1 MDEELD
7 DLRRVVRDLV
17 GAWDFTPRCDAWMRG
32 YDLAFSTELAR
43 RGLIGM
49 TWPKGAGGGGRSNVA
64 RLVVTEELLRAGA
77 PVAAHWIADRQ
88 IGPAI
93 LRNGSPALRAEILPG
108 IAAGQVTFCLGMSEP
123 DSGSDLASVR
133 TRAVRDGDGW
143 RLTGRKIW
151 TTLAHRATHA
161 YVLARTGSGTD
172 KADET
177 DKADKHEGLTEFVVD
192 MSAPGVSVRP
202 IEDLGGEHHFNE
214 VTFDDVFVP
223 AGRVIGAEGA
233 GWKQVTEQLS
243 FERGGME
250 RVLSTYPLFARFAG
264 RDLDAAGR
272 AAAGTLLARLMTLRE
287 LACQVAGAMDAGQAP
302 SGAAA
307 VLKYL
312 GTTFEREVVDIA
324 RTNSEVTPVRDAG
337 GFAGLLA
344 QAQLAAP
351 GFSIRGGTDEMLL
364 TIVSRQPPEPAR
376 DEIGRMADE
385 VLSAHA
391 DDAWDTITGLGW
403 TSVGA
408 AESDGGSGGTFAELA
423 TLVRATGRHACA
435 VPLAEAALARSL
447 CATPAFAA
455 VARDFAVAD
464 GRVSA
469 TADVPETELPGRVV
483 LLTDGRA
490 ACVATANMSA
500 ERWLDLAGRP
510 QLRVECRGAPAE
522 LLAVPSGFDPVAGLT
537 VLRLHAA
544 LGAVEGAC
552 RLTREH
558 VTVREQFGR
567 PLSRFQA
574 VAHRLAEMDC
584 ARALFEVAVHA
595 AVGLEPAR
603 VAAAAALADPVLTTV
618 ARLAHQLHG
627 AMGITRESPLHRY
640 TTLLWSLRDEL
651 GPARQWALRLHDL
664 ALGDEETLWAL
675 VTTRPQGR

>member
-7 DLRRVVRDLV
+7 ELRRVVRDLV
-17 GAWDFTPRCDAWMRG
+17 GAWEFTPRCDAWMRG
-32 YDLAFSTELAR
+32 YDPAFSTELAR

-49 TWPKGAGGGGRSNVA
+49 TWPAAVGGGARSNLA
-64 RLVVTEELLRAGA
+64 RLVVTEELLRSGA

-108 IAAGQVTFCLGMSEP
+108 IAAGEITFCLGMSEP

-133 TRAVRDGDGW
+133 TRAVQDGDGW
-143 RLTGRKIW
+143 RITGRKIW

-161 YVLARTGSGTD
+161 YVLARTSSGG
-172 KADET
+172 
-177 DKADKHEGLTEFVVD
+177 DKHEGLTEFVVN
-192 MSAPGVSVRP
+192 MSAPGVTVRP

-214 VTFDDVFVP
+214 LTFDDVFVP
-223 AGRVIGAEGA
+223 ASRVIGSAGE

-264 RDLDAAGR
+264 RDLDAAGQ

-302 SGAAA
+302 AAAAA

-312 GTTFEREVVDIA
+312 GTTFEREVVDVA
-324 RTNSEVTPVRDAG
+324 RTVSEVKPARDSG

-344 QAQLAAP
+344 QGQLAAP

-364 TIVSRQPPEPAR
+364 TIVSRQPPAPER

-385 VLSAHA
+385 VLGAETG
-391 DDAWDTITGLGW
+391 DVWDTITGLGW
-403 TSVGA
+403 TSVGV
-408 AESDGGSGGTFAELA
+408 AESDGGSGGTFADLA
-423 TLVRATGRHACA
+423 ALVRATGRHACA

-447 CATPAFAA
+447 YAAPAFAA
-455 VARDFAVAD
+455 VVQDIAVQD

-469 TADVPETELPGRVV
+469 TADVPETAFPGRV
-483 LLTDGRA
+483 LLLGDSLA
-490 ACVATANMSA
+490 ACVATDNMTE
-500 ERWLDLAGRP
+500 ERWRDLAGRP
-510 QLRVECRGAPAE
+510 HLHVECRGAPAE
-522 LLAVPSGFDPVAGLT
+522 VLAVPPGFDPVARLT

-558 VTVREQFGR
+558 VTTREQFGR

-584 ARALFEVAVHA
+584 ARALFEVAVSA

-603 VAAAAALADPVLTTV
+603 VAAAATLAEPVLTVV

-627 AMGITRESPLHRY
+627 AMGITRESPLHQY
-640 TTLLWSLRDEL
+640 TTLLWSLRDEI
-651 GPARQWALRLHDL
+651 GPARRWALRLHDL
-664 ALGDEETLWAL
+664 AGGDEETLWAL

>member
-7 DLRRVVRDLV
+7 GLRKVVRDLV
-17 GAWDFTPRCDAWMRG
+17 SAWEFTPRCDAWMRG
-32 YDLAFSTELAR
+32 YDPAFSTELAR

-49 TWPKGAGGGGRSNVA
+49 TWPAAVGGGARSNLE

-108 IAAGQVTFCLGMSEP
+108 IAAGEITFCLGMSEP

-133 TRAVRDGDGW
+133 TRAVQDGDGW
-143 RLTGRKIW
+143 RITGRKIW

-161 YVLARTGSGTD
+161 YVLARTSSGPD
-172 KADET
+172 DEHR
-177 DKADKHEGLTEFVVD
+177 DKHEGLTEFVVE
-192 MSAPGVSVRP
+192 MNAPGVTVRP

-214 VTFDDVFVP
+214 MTFDEVFVP
-223 AGRVIGAEGA
+223 ASRVIGAEGA

-250 RVLSTYPLFARFAG
+250 RVLSTYPLFAAFAG
-264 RDLDAAGR
+264 LDLDAAGR

-302 SGAAA
+302 AAAAA

-312 GTTFEREVVDIA
+312 GTTFEREVVDVV
-324 RTNSEVTPVRDAG
+324 RTVSEVTPARGAD

-364 TIVSRQPPEPAR
+364 TIVSRQPPAPAR

-385 VLSAHA
+385 VLGA
-391 DDAWDTITGLGW
+391 DSGGDAWDTITDLGW
-403 TSVGA
+403 TSVGV
-408 AESDGGSGGTFAELA
+408 AESDGGSGGTFADLA
-423 TLVRATGRHACA
+423 ALVRATGRHACA

-447 CATPAFAA
+447 CAAPAFAA
-455 VARDFAVAD
+455 VAQDMAVAD

-469 TADVPETELPGRVV
+469 TADVPETEPPGRVV
-483 LLTDGRA
+483 LLADDRA
-490 ACVATANMSA
+490 VCVATEHITE
-500 ERWLDLAGRP
+500 ERWRDLAGRP
-510 QLRVECRGAPAE
+510 HLRIECREAPAE
-522 LLAVPSGFDPVAGLT
+522 VLAVPPGFDPVARLT

-552 RLTREH
+552 RLTRAH
-558 VTVREQFGR
+558 VTTREQFGR

-584 ARALFEVAVHA
+584 ARALFEVAVSA

-618 ARLAHQLHG
+618 ARQAHQLHG
-627 AMGITRESPLHRY
+627 AMGITRESPLHQY
-640 TTLLWSLRDEL
+640 TTLLWSLRGQL

-664 ALGDEETLWAL
+664 AGGDEQTLWAL
-675 VTTRPQGR
+675 VTTRP

>member
-32 YDLAFSTELAR
+32 YDPAFSAELAR

-49 TWPKGAGGGGRSNVA
+49 TWPKEAGGSGRSNVA

-108 IAAGQVTFCLGMSEP
+108 IAAGQLTFCLGMSEP

-133 TRAVRDGDGW
+133 TRAVRDVDRDGW

-161 YVLARTGSGTD
+161 YVLARTGSDTGEAGKADRGDKTD
-172 KADET
+172 KHD
-177 DKADKHEGLTEFVVD
+177 GLTEFVVD

-202 IEDLGGEHHFNE
+202 LEDLGGEHHFNE

-272 AAAGTLLARLMTLRE
+272 AAAG
-287 LACQVAGAMDAGQAP
+287 
-302 SGAAA
+302 
-307 VLKYL
+307 
-312 GTTFEREVVDIA
+312 
-324 RTNSEVTPVRDAG
+324 
-337 GFAGLLA
+337 
-344 QAQLAAP
+344 
-351 GFSIRGGTDEMLL
+351 MLL

-385 VLSAHA
+385 VLAAHA
-391 DDAWDTITGLGW
+391 ADVWDTITGLGW
-403 TSVGA
+403 TSVGVT
-408 AESDGGSGGTFAELA
+408 ESDGGSGGTFADLA
-423 TLVRATGRHACA
+423 ALVRATGRHACA

-447 CATPAFAA
+447 GAAPAFAA

-469 TADVPETELPGRVV
+469 AADVPETELPGQVV
-483 LLTDGRA
+483 LLTDGHA

-500 ERWLDLAGRP
+500 KRWLDLAGRP

-522 LLAVPSGFDPVAGLT
+522 LLAVPPGFDPVARLT

-584 ARALFEVAVHA
+584 ARALFEVAVSA

-627 AMGITRESPLHRY
+627 AMGITRESPLHQY
-640 TTLLWSLRDEL
+640 TTLLWSLRDEI
-651 GPARQWALRLHDL
+651 GPARQWALRLHEL
-664 ALGDEETLWAL
+664 AGGDEETLWAL
-675 VTTRPQGR
+675 VTTRPRGR

>member
-7 DLRRVVRDLV
+7 DLRRVVRELV
-17 GAWDFTPRCDAWMRG
+17 GAWEFTPRCDAWMRG
-32 YDLAFSTELAR
+32 YDPAFSAELAR

-49 TWPKGAGGGGRSNVA
+49 TWPKEAGGGGRSNVA

-93 LRNGSPALRAEILPG
+93 LRNGSAALRAEILPG
-108 IAAGQVTFCLGMSEP
+108 IAAGEITFCLCMSEP

-143 RLTGRKIW
+143 RITGRKIW

-161 YVLARTGSGTD
+161 YVLARTGSSPD
-172 KADET
+172 KAE
-177 DKADKHEGLTEFVVD
+177 KADKHHGLTEFVVD
-192 MSAPGVSVRP
+192 MSAPGVTVRP

-250 RVLSTYPLFARFAG
+250 RVLSTYPLFARFAC

-272 AAAGTLLARLMTLRE
+272 TAAGTLLARLLTLRE

-302 SGAAA
+302 AGAAA

-312 GTTFEREVVDIA
+312 GTTFEREVVDVA
-324 RTNSEVTPVRDAG
+324 CTNSEVTPARDAG

-364 TIVSRQPPEPAR
+364 TIVSRQPPEPER
-376 DEIGRMADE
+376 DDIGRMADE
-385 VLSAHA
+385 VLGAHA
-391 DDAWDTITGLGW
+391 GDPWDTITGLGW
-403 TSVGA
+403 TAVGV
-408 AESDGGSGGTFAELA
+408 AEADGGSGGTFADLA
-423 TLVRATGRHACA
+423 ALVRATGRHACP

-447 CATPAFAA
+447 CSAPAFAA
-455 VARDFAVAD
+455 VAEEFAVAD
-464 GRVSA
+464 GLVTA
-469 TADVPETELPGRVV
+469 TAAVPETELPGQV
-483 LLTDGRA
+483 LLFAGSRA
-490 ACVATANMSA
+490 ACVATAHMTA
-500 ERWLDLAGRP
+500 QRWHDLAGRP
-510 QLRVECRGAPAE
+510 QLRIECHGAPAE
-522 LLAVPSGFDPVAGLT
+522 VLAVPPGFDPVARLT

-544 LGAVEGAC
+544 LGAAEGAC

-584 ARALFEVAVHA
+584 ARAQFEVAVSA

-640 TTLLWSLRDEL
+640 TTLLWSLRDEI
-651 GPARQWALRLHDL
+651 GPARHWALRLHEL
-664 ALGDEETLWAL
+664 AGGDEETLWAL
-675 VTTRPQGR
+675 VTTRPRGR